1 MNQEKAIEILR
12 LFQQELKNAIE
23 QKSLYFKVNIE
34 EIKLSLEFFK
44 QLNMCDELCDDIITK
59 VNDANKSDRSIS
71 INNKII
77 FSSPYFKELNENLI
91 VLFKYINLNLE
102 NN

>member
-44 QLNMCDELCDDIITK
+44 QLIMCEELCDDIITK